1 MVLMILEKHTHMII
15 KLIEI
20 RIVEEQLIVKI
31 NNLKETISNHPNFI
45 IIMRIL
51 TNTNIILIIKQIIII
66 TI

>member
-1 MVLMILEKHTHMII
+1 MVLMILENHTHMII

-31 NNLKETISNHPNFI
+31 NNLKETISNHLNFI